1 MNDLLRDAIADAKAV
16 RDTAYASAKATLEE
30 AFQPTI
36 QRMISSKLAEEE
48 GDEEEFETEPEMEA
62 PAPEPE
68 MEPEMEAPAPE
79 AEPEPEYEEEEDLEL
94 EALIRELEMEDEDEF
109 MAEGDYMDDG
119 EEAVPAEMG
128 DSLDENEDLD
138 LELESLIRELEGED
152 EFEAEPEM
160 EDEPVMERR
169 RVSRTIQN
177 ENKQLK
183 KKLNEAY
190 TAISTLKTAI
200 ADVNLLNAKL
210 MYCTKVLRGSNLSEE
225 AQTKVLKQF
234 DRASN
239 IREVKLIYTTLVES
253 IKKKATVSKRIT
265 EGASKRQVAITNK
278 SNEFSF
284 APRWQHI
291 AGIKK

>member
-1 MNDLLRDAIADAKAV
+1 MNDLLKDAIADAKAV
-16 RDTAYASAKATLEE
+16 RETAYASAKATLEE